1 MSYAMIA
8 SLLQGIFL
16 PTHSD
21 VYSEPSQT
29 SKMKLLAKIIIL
41 CELAFVIKPQFWT
54 RTTKSHQVLK

>member
-1 MSYAMIA
+1 MSYAIIA

-41 CELAFVIKPQFWT
+41 CELAFVIKPQF
-54 RTTKSHQVLK
+54 